1 MENKQNSEEF
11 VPNKRRDWII
21 FWIST
26 AIMIALLVFK
36 PEWVWVIWPFQFT
49 ALAGALDRM

>member
-21 FWIST
+21 FGIT
-26 AIMIALLVFK
+26 TVIMIALLIFI